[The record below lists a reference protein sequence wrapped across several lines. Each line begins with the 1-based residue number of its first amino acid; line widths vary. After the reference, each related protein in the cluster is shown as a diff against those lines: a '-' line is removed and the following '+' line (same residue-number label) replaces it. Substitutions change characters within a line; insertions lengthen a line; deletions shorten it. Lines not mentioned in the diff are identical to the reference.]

1 MTSEEAARLV
11 ESDRVRTRDLVGT
24 VVGTTTNCVSIQ
36 WDGRVTPEIYTV
48 DDMLHISKV
57 RKRK

>member
-1 MTSEEAARLV
+1 MTREEADRLV
-11 ESDRVRTRDLVGT
+11 EKDRVRTRDLVGT

-36 WDGRVTPEIYTV
+36 WDGRAGPEIYMV
-48 DDMLHISKV
+48 DDMTHISKV

>member
-36 WDGRVTPEIYTV
+36 WDGRVASEIYAV
-48 DDMLHISKV
+48 DDMPHISKV